1 VTDWSVSTMPS
12 RVTPPLGIRG
22 PAYGCEQYCP
32 ALRLALWHRERESER
47 ERAREIERER
57 ARERERER
65 ARTRERARESERE
78 REVIVTVIGNE
89 SPVYGN
95 PTLVT
100 LVVKLVE

>member
-1 VTDWSVSTMPS
+1 VAP
-12 RVTPPLGIRG
+12 
-22 PAYGCEQYCP
+22 
-32 ALRLALWHRERESER
+32 
-47 ERAREIERER
+47 
-57 ARERERER
+57 RERERER
-65 ARTRERARESERE
+65 ARTRDRARESERE